1 MAETRALLRAF
12 AQTHTD
18 VSVILG
24 LVNRVL
30 ISDID
35 GDRFITL
42 ILAKLDPARHTLV
55 YASAGH
61 QTGYLLNSAGAVKQ
75 ALASTGY
82 PLGILKEAD
91 FPASEEIPLQPG
103 DLVMLVT
110 DGIVEA
116 RAPDGTI
123 FGWQRS
129 VDIVRVYRQATAG
142 QIVDNLYYAVRAF
155 SQNLPQ
161 YDDITAAVI
170 KVHQT
175 F

>member
-1 MAETRALLRAF
+1 F
-12 AQTHTD
+12 AQLSTELT
-18 VSVILG
+18 VIRR

-30 ISDID
+30 LSDIK

-42 ILAKLDPARHTLV
+42 ILAKLDPTRHTLV

-61 QTGYLLNSAGAVKQ
+61 QTGYLLNSAGTVKQ

-91 FPASEEIPLQPG
+91 FPASEEIPLQPE

-116 RAPDGTI
+116 RAPDGTV
-123 FGWQRS
+123 FGWQRT

-161 YDDITAAVI
+161 NDDITAAVI
-170 KVHQT
+170 KVHSSL
-175 F
+175 